1 MDGHD
6 GHPVKTRLYLP
17 TSFSL
22 MNVVLSSFVP
32 GPRRTQSVEANE
44 RCRSAG
50 LQPRNRCSIPSR
62 IASTSNWKVG
72 GARGVVGCGT
82 GKTVAIVANRG
93 RCGCNSAFG
102 RKSPN
107 KLVAGISCQKR
118 DQQQA
123 TARHTGFSLLNS
135 QAQTECR
142 ALGTTGGVLAR

>member
-1 MDGHD
+1 
-6 GHPVKTRLYLP
+6 
-17 TSFSL
+17 
-22 MNVVLSSFVP
+22 MNFVLSSFVP

-50 LQPRNRCSIPSR
+50 LQLAIDAAFLAELPVPAIGRSE
-62 IASTSNWKVG
+62 
-72 GARGVVGCGT
+72 RGVVGCGT